1 MKILIVSLS
10 SLLLLGLVLGLGLRS
25 QQGKEKIKRSATL
38 PVMEYQQEKAEDTI
52 NRGKDGVLEW
62 KRRARYNAPAS
73 SSPDAKLNAA
83 LTPQSKSVCD
93 LPLSHADWGDG
104 LPVEKS
110 DSIIVGRV
118 DKAQA
123 FLSADHGDIFSQ
135 FVVTVSRVVKGQDTL
150 PDSNDRTITV
160 ERRGGAVRFQNGAV
174 VERGRCFEKMPMT
187 GHSYLF
193 FLKYQPD
200 TKDFHLLT
208 GYELQG
214 GAVYAL
220 DGEMEGGRPIKSF
233 VQHDGNNEKQFLD
246 RVASASAQRGGK

>member
-10 SLLLLGLVLGLGLRS
+10 SLLLLGLVLGLGLRP

-62 KRRARYNAPAS
+62 KRRAHYNAPAS
-73 SSPDAKLNAA
+73 SSPDANLRSALN
-83 LTPQSKSVCD
+83 PQSKSVCD
-93 LPLSHADWGDG
+93 LPLSHANWGDG
-104 LPVEKS
+104 LPVDKS

-118 DKAQA
+118 EKAQA
-123 FLSADHGDIFSQ
+123 FLSADHTNIFSQ
-135 FVVTVSRVVKGQDTL
+135 FAVNVSRVLKGSDPL
-150 PDSNDRTITV
+150 PDSNNRTIIV
-160 ERRGGAVRFQNGAV
+160 ERRGGAVRFPNGAI
-174 VERGRCFEKMPMT
+174 VERGKCFEKMPMT
-187 GHSYLF
+187 GKSYLF

-208 GYELQG
+208 GYELKG

-220 DGEMEGGRPIKSF
+220 DGEMEGGAPIKSF
-233 VQHDGNNEKQFLD
+233 VQHDGGAENQFLD